1 MPLSRLENFLKNVQG
16 NVIYVNP
23 EELDATD
30 DVANTGN
37 SRTRPFKTIQRA
49 LLESARFSYQ
59 LGQDNDKFDK
69 TTILVSPGVHYVD
82 NRPGY
87 KIDTSGNITDV
98 NGTAKTISEFSIG
111 SKFDLQDPSNILY
124 TFNSVDGGVI
134 LPRGTSIV
142 GQDLRKTKIRPKYIP
157 QPANASIPNTAIF
170 KVTGGCFF
178 YGFTFFDGDPADRVY
193 RDFTANVYNPNYSH
207 HKLTCFEF
215 ADGITPV
222 GSTGNTD
229 LDMFY
234 AKLTRAYG
242 TNSGRALPNYPS
254 NTDFQQV
261 IDETRIVGP
270 ISQIGV
276 LEIEDIYSGTNAT
289 DSTATKIVTVITKE
303 KHSLN
308 AGTAVLISGV
318 NSLGN
323 NGGEYDGTHV
333 VAQVLNDTSFTYS
346 VEVAPATTALPN
358 LTGISPTVVPESDS
372 VNSSSPYVFNCSIR
386 SVFGMNGL
394 HADGAK
400 ATGFKSMVAAQ
411 FTGIGLQKDDQAFV
425 KYNTTSGAYEDQ
437 TALGTSVILH
447 NDSNARYKNE
457 YENFHIKASNKAA
470 LQLVST
476 FAIGYAKHFVCDT
489 GADASITNSNSNFGA
504 LAFESDGYRSDAFTK
519 DDKGYITSIVPPQK
533 NTAEDT
539 NFNWLQ
545 IATGLTTTTAGDTK
559 LFLSGYTNKGNVPSD
574 KASNFTVGAR
584 VGDQLTCVIA
594 GTAYSADILM
604 PTPQIPDNGVSAQ
617 KIARVGESAGISS
630 IASNIFTLQGFHQ
643 FSAGESVKVLSDNG
657 ALPDGLEHNKEYFV
671 VTAGIN
677 THQVKL
683 ATSKNNALAGNAVS
697 GINNLGGKLQ
707 IISTVEGKKS
717 GDIGHPIQW
726 DSAANGWYI
735 KVDSGSGLY
744 NAVNINA
751 LSLQPDTAAT
761 TISRR
766 LDSRKDLEKI
776 YRLRYSIPESSVL
789 AAPPV
794 NGFSIEDSGSAID
807 DNKFRNDN
815 AALTSGTDL
824 RTNNA
829 IITASWSSNVG
840 IITTKNPHNLK
851 VNQVIELK
859 RLRTS
864 NNTSGADNSGY
875 NRVYSVT
882 QVNDRKTFRI
892 GLSTDPGA
900 VTKITTI
907 PYTQVDETVVGSG
920 RTFSPYFVRKD
931 YGNSYQIF
939 NQEVVQG
946 FKKDSQDGV
955 YDLTMLGY
963 FSTPT
968 VSPFNTVG
976 NKFAQ
981 NVNDLKP
988 IVSRNNPDDDPGPTV
1003 SYALRDK
1010 IGQVKSNDVSK
1021 SVTREGIYNFIDNA
1035 GIGIGLTA
1043 GVVSSPDL
1051 KLDTAESH
1059 GFNGIE
1065 SVGNITGGTQYGTN
1079 SGSAEFYYSVDLTG
1093 GTGEGATADV
1103 TVAASS
1109 VISAVDIVDAGS
1121 GYSVGDV
1128 LTVQG
1133 VPFHTPG
1140 SHCNVTITA
1149 IDNSITD
1156 VVQVVG
1162 FGSTAFDGVHKV
1174 LAVDSKSRFTFRGSS
1189 LGDWST
1195 PGGFFYHVGIST
1207 GVQDIKHDHITGI
1220 ATVTLYQDIGL
1231 RRGDMITI
1239 NDANSQYN
1247 GTHVVEDRV
1256 GYGAS
1261 LSVKIGKSASALPL
1275 FSGSSAYAHDAGI
1288 SMRAH
1293 GQNVPI
1299 YGGATTVIT
1308 SSMSGTTTNIA
1319 LQKKAMFRRGDFIQI
1334 EDEILRIA
1342 NKACTTCIRGLFGTN
1357 SIDHPQ
1363 SSAARKIKIIST
1375 ENRRNSIIRASGHTF
1390 EYLGYGPGN
1399 YSTSLPQTQDR
1410 ILDDDEQLVAQALQ
1424 KNGGTVVYTGM
1435 NDKGEY
1441 YIGRKKI
1448 DAITGEESSTIK
1460 NLDTTPVAV
1469 LPESIVFNDLIVKDN
1484 LTSQNETEVVD
1495 LKLKGNRAGDIGSQ
1509 VLLGI
1514 NASEPSSSTDN
1525 IIFATTQDKGGYL
1538 GWVRTTDSG
1547 SPWQRFGPISYEA
1560 GSEHYTFDKLALGQ
1574 TNVSIGGDVLSA
1586 TGNITVTGN
1595 AKITGIGTI
1604 GSAVLDSAK
1613 VTDLTTGRVVVAG
1626 ADGELEDSSSLRFS
1640 GATLTANTLSVTND
1654 ATLGDG
1660 TGDTTTV
1667 SGTLNVF
1674 GTTNSTTK
1682 DSGAL
1687 VVKDGG
1693 LGVEGNIHAGGNV
1706 HATNLN
1712 ATASTVT
1719 GTATADTFV
1728 GKGIIPIGGIIMWS
1742 GTDGNVPANWSL
1754 CNGSGGTPNLVDR
1767 FIVGRGS
1774 AYGSGATGGSKDAVV
1789 VDHNHPY
1796 STTTGSEGDHNH
1808 AFKASNR
1815 AGDSDAW
1822 SNTNKGFIGDLDSAA
1837 FTQAADTNKIYDNG
1851 SHQHSVSGTTDSI
1864 GSSGS
1869 DKNLPPYYALAYI
1882 MRMS

>member
-69 TTILVSPGVHYVD
+69 TTILVSPGVHYID
-82 NRPGY
+82 NRPGFS
-87 KIDTSGNITDV
+87 IDTSGNITDV
-98 NGTAKTISEFSIG
+98 NGTAKTITEFSIG
-111 SKFDLQDPSNILY
+111 TNFDIQDPSNILY

-142 GQDLRKTKIRPKYIP
+142 GQDLRKTKIRPKYVP
-157 QPANASIPNTAIF
+157 QPGNGSIPSTAIF

-229 LDMFY
+229 LDMY
-234 AKLTRAYG
+234 YGKLTRAYG

-276 LEIEDIYSGTNAT
+276 LEIDDIYSGANST
-289 DSTATKIVTVITKE
+289 DSTATRIVTVITKE

-308 AGTAVLISGV
+308 AGTAILISGV
-318 NSLGN
+318 NALGN

-333 VAQVLNDTSFTYS
+333 VSQVLNDTSFTYS

-437 TALGTSVILH
+437 TALGSSVILH

-545 IATGLTTTTAGDTK
+545 IATGLTTTTSGDTK

-584 VGDQLTCVIA
+584 VGDQLSCVIG
-594 GTAYSADILM
+594 GTNYSADILM
-604 PTPQIPDNGVSAQ
+604 PTPQVPDVGVSG
-617 KIARVGESAGISS
+617 KKVARVGQNAGISS

-643 FSAGESVKVLSDNG
+643 FSAGESVKVIAHNG
-657 ALPDGLEHNKEYFV
+657 ALPDGIEHNKDYYI

-683 ATSKNNALAGNAVS
+683 ATSKNNALAGNAIT
-697 GINNLGGKLQ
+697 GINNLGGKLE
-707 IISTVEGKKS
+707 IISTVQGKSS

-726 DSAANGWYI
+726 DAAANGWYV
-735 KVDSGSGLY
+735 KVATGSDLY
-744 NAVNINA
+744 NAVNANA
-751 LSLQPDTAAT
+751 ITLQPDTPIT

-766 LDSRKDLEKI
+766 LDDRKDLEKI

-807 DNKFRNDN
+807 DTKFRNDN
-815 AALTSGTDL
+815 TALTSGTDL

-829 IITASWSSNVG
+829 IITASWSTNVG
-840 IITTKNPHNLK
+840 IITTKQPHDLNQD
-851 VNQVIELK
+851 QVIEIK
-859 RLRTS
+859 RLRTA
-864 NNTSGADNSGY
+864 NNTSGADNLGY
-875 NRVYSVT
+875 NRIFTVT
-882 QVNDRKTFRI
+882 DVVDTKTFKV

-900 VTKITTI
+900 VTKISTI

-939 NQEVVQG
+939 NQEVVQP

-963 FSTPT
+963 FSVPT
-968 VSPFNTVG
+968 VSPFNTVA

-988 IVSRNNPDDDPGPTV
+988 IVDINNPDDDPKASV

-1021 SVTREGIYNFIDNA
+1021 SISRENIYNFIDNA

-1043 GVVSSPDL
+1043 GVVASPNL

-1059 GFNGIE
+1059 GFNGLEAVSI
-1065 SVGNITGGTQYGTN
+1065 SATGSQYGTN
-1079 SGSAEFYYSVDLTG
+1079 SGSAEYYYSVKLTG
-1093 GTGEGATADV
+1093 GNGEGATADV
-1103 TVAASS
+1103 TISAAS
-1109 VISAVDIVDAGS
+1109 VMTGIEIVDAGS
-1121 GYSVGDV
+1121 GYQVNDV

-1140 SHCNVTITA
+1140 SHANVTVTA
-1149 IDNSITD
+1149 VDNAVSS

-1162 FGSTAFDGVHKV
+1162 FGSESFDGVHKV
-1174 LAVDSKSRFTFRGSS
+1174 LAVDNKSRITFKGTS

-1195 PGGFFYHVGIST
+1195 PGGFLHKVGIST
-1207 GVQDIKHDHITGI
+1207 AVQSISHDNITGI

-1239 NDANSQYN
+1239 AGANSQYN
-1247 GTHVVEDRV
+1247 GSFVVEDRV
-1256 GYGAS
+1256 GYGSS
-1261 LSVKIGKSASALPL
+1261 LSVKIGKSASPLPAYNG
-1275 FSGSSAYAHDAGI
+1275 SGYAHDAGI

-1293 GQNVPI
+1293 GQNIPI

-1308 SSMSGTTTNIA
+1308 SSMSGTTTSIA
-1319 LQKKAMFRRGDFIQI
+1319 LQKNAMFRRGDFIQI

-1342 NKACTTCIRGLFGTN
+1342 NKACTTAIRGLFGTN
-1357 SIDHPQ
+1357 SIEHDRFC
-1363 SSAARKIKIIST
+1363 AARKIKILPV

-1410 ILDDDEQLVAQALQ
+1410 ILDDDEQLIAQALQ

-1448 DAITGEESSTIK
+1448 DAVTGEESSTI
-1460 NLDTTPVAV
+1460 NNIDTTPIAV
-1469 LPESIVFNDLIVKDN
+1469 LPASSVFSDIIVKN
-1484 LTSQNETEVVD
+1484 NFTSQGETEVVD
-1495 LKLKGNRAGDIGSQ
+1495 LRLKGNRSGDIGSNL
-1509 VLLGI
+1509 LLGI
-1514 NASEPSSSTDN
+1514 SGSEPTSSTDN
-1525 IIFATTQDKGGYL
+1525 VIFATTQDKGGYL
-1538 GWVRTTDSG
+1538 GWVRTTDTG

-1586 TGNITVTGN
+1586 TGNITVTGSAN
-1595 AKITGIGTI
+1595 ITGIGTI
-1604 GSAVLDSAK
+1604 GTAVLNSAK
-1613 VTDLTTGRVVVAG
+1613 VTDLTTGRVVVTG
-1626 ADGELEDSSSLRFS
+1626 TGGELEDSGSLTFS
-1640 GATLTANTLSVTND
+1640 GATLTANTLSVTNN
-1654 ATLGDG
+1654 ATLGDS
-1660 TGDTTTV
+1660 TSDSATV
-1667 SGTLNVF
+1667 SGDLKVY
-1674 GTTNSTTK
+1674 GTQNSTNK
-1682 DSGAL
+1682 DNGAL
-1687 VVKDGG
+1687 VITAGG
-1693 LGVEGNIHAGGNV
+1693 VGVEGNINSGG
-1706 HATNLN
+1706 TI
-1712 ATASTVT
+1712 T
-1719 GTATADTFV
+1719 GTTLAGNGV
-1728 GKGIIPIGGIIMWS
+1728 VPIGGIIMWS
-1742 GTDGNVPANWSL
+1742 GADNAVPSNWSL
-1754 CNGSGGTPNLVDR
+1754 CNGSGSTPDLRDR
-1767 FIVGRGS
+1767 FIIGRGNLY
-1774 AYGSGATGGSKDAVV
+1774 AVDEQGGSKDAVV
-1789 VDHNHPY
+1789 VSHNHDVTDPGHNHTY
-1796 STTTGSEGDHNH
+1796 TTSATTQGVDTDSHGHDDQVLEDTTSSNTGGQTTGIS
-1808 AFKASNR
+1808 
-1815 AGDSDAW
+1815 
-1822 SNTNKGFIGDLDSAA
+1822 I
-1837 FTQAADTNKIYDNG
+1837 DNQG
-1851 SHQHSVSGTTDSI
+1851 VSGT
-1864 GSSGS
+1864 